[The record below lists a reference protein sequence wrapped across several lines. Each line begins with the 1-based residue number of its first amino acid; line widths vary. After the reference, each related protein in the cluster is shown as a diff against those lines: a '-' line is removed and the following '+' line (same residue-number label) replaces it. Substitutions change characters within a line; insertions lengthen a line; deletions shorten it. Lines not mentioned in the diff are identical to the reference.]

1 MRSNGPAGSQTT
13 TQQDRRDLDR
23 LGYERYG
30 PLLFGYIR
38 RLVGSTADAEDI
50 LQESFIRALA
60 FLAGDAPRDEDYYR
74 RWLYTVATNLCRDDA
89 RRRAR
94 SLRRAV
100 SLDIPSA
107 PPEDEFRGEG
117 EPLWAIDP
125 AASFPGRL
133 ARQQLIE
140 QAFARMEPSD
150 VSALL
155 LADHFGFSLH
165 EVAQALECSYAAAA
179 KRVGRARER
188 FARHYR
194 ELGGEEAV

>member
-1 MRSNGPAGSQTT
+1 MRSNSPARAPAHSR
-13 TQQDRRDLDR
+13 DRRDFDR

-50 LQESFIRALA
+50 LQESFIRALT

-94 SLRRAV
+94 SQRRAV
-100 SLDIPSA
+100 SLDIPA
-107 PPEDEFRGEG
+107 VPPSDDQRGEG

-140 QAFARMEPSD
+140 QAFARMESGD

-155 LADHFGFSLH
+155 LADHFGFSLN
-165 EVAQALECSYAAAA
+165 EVAAALDCSYAAAA
-179 KRVGRARER
+179 KRVARARER

-194 ELGGEEAV
+194 ELGGEEVV

>member
-1 MRSNGPAGSQTT
+1 MRSEDTACSPTIRR
-13 TQQDRRDLDR
+13 DRRDTDR
-23 LGYERYG
+23 LGYKRYG
-30 PLLFGYIR
+30 PMLLGYIR

-60 FLAGDAPRDEDYYR
+60 FLNSDAPRDEDYYR

-94 SLRRAV
+94 NLRRAV
-100 SLDIPSA
+100 SLDIPPTAGS
-107 PPEDEFRGEG
+107 DELRDG
-117 EPLWAIDP
+117 EPLWALDP

-140 QAFARMEPSD
+140 QAFARMEPAD

-155 LADHFGFSLH
+155 LADHFGFSLR

-179 KRVGRARER
+179 KRVARVRER

-194 ELGGEEAV
+194 DLGGESVI

>member
-1 MRSNGPAGSQTT
+1 MRSNGSPQAQA
-13 TQQDRRDLDR
+13 TQHDGFDYDR

-30 PLLFGYIR
+30 PLLFGYIL
-38 RLVGSTADAEDI
+38 RLVGSPADAEDI

-60 FLAGDAPRDEDYYR
+60 FLGEDGPRDEDHYR

-100 SLDIPSA
+100 SLDLPAMVPS
-107 PPEDEFRGEG
+107 DEFRSER
-117 EPLWAIDP
+117 EPIWAIDP
-125 AASFPGRL
+125 AASFPTRL
-133 ARQQLIE
+133 ARHQLIE
-140 QAFARMEPSD
+140 QVFARMEPAD

-155 LADHFGFSLH
+155 LCDHFGFSLV

-179 KRVGRARER
+179 KRVARARQR
-188 FARHYR
+188 FARFYR
-194 ELGGEEAV
+194 DLGGE